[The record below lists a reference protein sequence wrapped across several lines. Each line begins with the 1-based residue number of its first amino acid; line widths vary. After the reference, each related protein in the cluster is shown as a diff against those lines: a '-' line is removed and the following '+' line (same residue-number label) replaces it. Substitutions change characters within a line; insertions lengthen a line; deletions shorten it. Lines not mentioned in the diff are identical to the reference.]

1 MRRVFLLVFFVVF
14 GAGAFAQMSDEQVVN
29 LLQNA
34 RNKGM
39 GQEEMLLM
47 LTQKGVTKEQL
58 LRIKEKYTQSKN
70 KQGAAETFTERMRV
84 KENNVEPQ
92 KKTDEL
98 KEDKSEMVWLDS
110 LYMSDEIEVQKVEKE
125 KEIFGRNIFN
135 NRLLTFEPNLNMAT
149 PENYVL
155 GPGDEVIVDIWGD
168 AEQSFRQQISP
179 DGMVTDSKIGPVYLN
194 GLTVKEANMRLRNAF
209 AEIYSTMKGERPT
222 TFLTMSL
229 GQIRSIRVNVMG
241 EVEVPGTYTLPSLAS
256 LFHALYSAGG
266 VNDIGSLR
274 TIQVNRGGRRLAE
287 IDVYDYLL
295 QGKNTQD
302 IRLEDGDVIVVSPY
316 QNLVELTGRVKRPMI
331 YELKDEENMEQLLSY
346 AGGFRGDA
354 YKKTLRVIR
363 KSGREYQVYNVD
375 ERNFDRFVLTDGD
388 EVSVDSVV
396 NRFENKVEV
405 NGAVFRSGLY
415 ALDEQVGTVKQLIDK
430 AEGIREDAFLNRAVL
445 YRERPDR
452 SLEVEAL
459 DIAGIIEGKTED
471 IPLRKNDVLY
481 IPSIF
486 DLQEEYVVNLHGEV
500 GVPGTYKYATGMTVE
515 DLIVQA
521 GGLKEAASVVKVD
534 VARRIKNPKST
545 SNENV
550 LAENFTLTLK
560 DGLMVDGKDNFVLM
574 PFDEVYVRRS
584 PGYQVQQN
592 VEVKGEIF
600 FGGTY
605 TLSKKGMRLSDLVR
619 QAGGFTS
626 EAYVSGARLTRKLD
640 DDERARLESLLKL
653 SEQSGRDSVDKKHLD
668 IGDHYYVGIDLKKAM
683 ESPGS
688 EYDIV
693 LRENDV
699 LFVPEY
705 VGTVKISGAVMYP
718 NTVVYEKNVPLKHY
732 ISQGGGFAD
741 RAKKRK
747 VFIVYMNGMVAKA
760 KNGRRS
766 QAAPGCEIIVPMKS
780 AKKRIGLTEIMG
792 IANSTTSMAALV
804 TSIIN
809 STK

>member
-592 VEVKGEIF
+592 V
-600 FGGTY
+600 
-605 TLSKKGMRLSDLVR
+605 
-619 QAGGFTS
+619 
-626 EAYVSGARLTRKLD
+626 
-640 DDERARLESLLKL
+640 
-653 SEQSGRDSVDKKHLD
+653 
-668 IGDHYYVGIDLKKAM
+668 
-683 ESPGS
+683 
-688 EYDIV
+688 
-693 LRENDV
+693 
-699 LFVPEY
+699 
-705 VGTVKISGAVMYP
+705 
-718 NTVVYEKNVPLKHY
+718 
-732 ISQGGGFAD
+732 
-741 RAKKRK
+741 
-747 VFIVYMNGMVAKA
+747 
-760 KNGRRS
+760 
-766 QAAPGCEIIVPMKS
+766 
-780 AKKRIGLTEIMG
+780 
-792 IANSTTSMAALV
+792 
-804 TSIIN
+804 
-809 STK
+809 

>member
-1 MRRVFLLVFFVVF
+1 MFFVVF

-135 NRLLTFEPNLNMAT
+135 NRLLTIEPNLNMAT

-584 PGYQVQQN
+584 PGYQVCLL
-592 VEVKGEIF
+592 
-600 FGGTY
+600 Y
-605 TLSKKGMRLSDLVR
+605 TSPSP
-619 QAGGFTS
+619 
-626 EAYVSGARLTRKLD
+626 
-640 DDERARLESLLKL
+640 
-653 SEQSGRDSVDKKHLD
+653 RD
-668 IGDHYYVGIDLKKAM
+668 
-683 ESPGS
+683 P
-688 EYDIV
+688 
-693 LRENDV
+693 
-699 LFVPEY
+699 
-705 VGTVKISGAVMYP
+705 
-718 NTVVYEKNVPLKHY
+718 
-732 ISQGGGFAD
+732 
-741 RAKKRK
+741 
-747 VFIVYMNGMVAKA
+747 
-760 KNGRRS
+760 
-766 QAAPGCEIIVPMKS
+766 
-780 AKKRIGLTEIMG
+780 
-792 IANSTTSMAALV
+792 
-804 TSIIN
+804 
-809 STK
+809 

>member
-1 MRRVFLLVFFVVF
+1 MFFVVF

-592 VEVKGEIF
+592 V
-600 FGGTY
+600 
-605 TLSKKGMRLSDLVR
+605 
-619 QAGGFTS
+619 
-626 EAYVSGARLTRKLD
+626 
-640 DDERARLESLLKL
+640 
-653 SEQSGRDSVDKKHLD
+653 
-668 IGDHYYVGIDLKKAM
+668 
-683 ESPGS
+683 
-688 EYDIV
+688 
-693 LRENDV
+693 
-699 LFVPEY
+699 
-705 VGTVKISGAVMYP
+705 
-718 NTVVYEKNVPLKHY
+718 
-732 ISQGGGFAD
+732 
-741 RAKKRK
+741 
-747 VFIVYMNGMVAKA
+747 
-760 KNGRRS
+760 
-766 QAAPGCEIIVPMKS
+766 
-780 AKKRIGLTEIMG
+780 
-792 IANSTTSMAALV
+792 
-804 TSIIN
+804 
-809 STK
+809 